1 MEEEELLLTLMAAT
15 VVLRGDFLR
24 QLGNLLMDLMVELNL
39 VTALAAAAA
48 AVDTLLA
55 VAVVVLVMIMAVY
68 LEVVVADL
76 LDMVMGILCKV
87 RLHRV
92 VVMVM
97 LM

>member
-1 MEEEELLLTLMAAT
+1 M
-15 VVLRGDFLR
+15 
-24 QLGNLLMDLMVELNL
+24 ELNL
-39 VTALAAAAA
+39 VTALVV
-48 AVDTLLA
+48 AVVEADTLLG
-55 VAVVVLVMIMAVY
+55 VVEAALVMIMAVY
-68 LEVVVADL
+68 LEVAAADL